1 MTTRASLDSYLADL
15 RKEID
20 AGLVDALASLT
31 APDLIVEAMRY
42 SLLSGGKRF
51 RPCLTLAAA
60 DAAGAPLGLSS
71 ATSRAVSR
79 PGALAVEMIH
89 CYSLIHDDLP
99 AMDND
104 TLRRGR
110 PTSHVVHG
118 DGLAILAGDALL
130 TEAFRVLAGAAP
142 PELSDATGP
151 GVGRRASD
159 IAAAHTARRLDAI
172 TRLAIA
178 AGAAGM
184 VGGQAVDLAAA
195 GRVQGHGRRP
205 ADASALEDMHA
216 RKTGAMIRAA
226 TTIGAVLVG
235 APEAVVTAVDDYAR
249 DVGLAF
255 QIIDDVLD
263 VESTNDALGKTAG
276 KDAAAGKPTYPARYG
291 IEGSRQLAADCVTRA
306 RAALSRVGLDGR
318 LGEIAE
324 WTLKRTS

>member
-1 MTTRASLDSYLADL
+1 MTARAPLESYLADL

-20 AGLVDALASLT
+20 AGLVGALASLS
-31 APDLIVEAMRY
+31 APDLIIEAMRY
-42 SLLSGGKRF
+42 SLLAGGKRF

-71 ATSRAVSR
+71 ATSRAVAM
-79 PGALAVEMIH
+79 PGAIAVEMVH

-130 TEAFRVLAGAAP
+130 TEAFRVLASAAP
-142 PELSDATGP
+142 PELSDAVEP
-151 GVGRRASD
+151 RAGRRAAD
-159 IAAAHTARRLDAI
+159 IASAHTARRVDAI

-178 AGAAGM
+178 AGAGGM
-184 VGGQAVDLAAA
+184 VGGQALDLAAA
-195 GRVQGHGRRP
+195 GRVQGQGRRVS
-205 ADASALEDMHA
+205 DGTALEDMHA

-226 TTIGAVLVG
+226 TTIGTVLVG
-235 APEAVVTAVDDYAR
+235 ARDAVTNAVDDYAR
-249 DVGLAF
+249 EVGLAF

-276 KDAAAGKPTYPARYG
+276 KDAAAGKATYPSRYG
-291 IEGSRQLAADCVTRA
+291 IDGSRQLAAECVARA
-306 RAALSRVGLDGR
+306 RGALSRVGLEGR

-324 WTLKRTS
+324 WMLARKN